1 MYFLNV
7 IYLIIFSA
15 QPYMLS
21 SMKLRLWDGDERSYR
36 YFNLFIYLFIY
47 LMDLINTLFFIN
59 QRFLRI

>member
-47 LMDLINTLFFIN
+47 LFNGPH
-59 QRFLRI
+59 